1 MRTADEP
8 AHVGRSLAEADL
20 YETQFECGFYA
31 TGKVRRKIIL
41 FFTILLII
49 ILCDLHLRCLQCCC
63 LQA

>member
-1 MRTADEP
+1 MLMADEP

-31 TGKVRRKIIL
+31 TGKVRSKIIFI
-41 FFTILLII
+41 FFILLII
-49 ILCDLHLRCLQCCC
+49 ILCDLHLRCLQCYC